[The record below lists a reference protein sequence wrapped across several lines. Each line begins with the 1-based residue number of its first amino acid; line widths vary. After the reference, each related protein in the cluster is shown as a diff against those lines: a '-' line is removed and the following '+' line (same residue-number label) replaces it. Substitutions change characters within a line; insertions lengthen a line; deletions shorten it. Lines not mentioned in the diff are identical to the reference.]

1 MVDRP
6 RPASRTPVPGT
17 TLLPFP
23 RARLNR
29 PRPTSCT
36 LGELLIYRIALTVD
50 DGILAFHGFGS
61 PLVQLALHLAK
72 RNHAPNLVLIAGA
85 TYGVNPNPPFLTPTS
100 NDWVMSQ
107 GAECFLDIEE
117 LFDIG
122 ASGRL
127 GRMFLSGL
135 QVDKWGN
142 MNVTRLG
149 SEDRLKLK
157 LPGGGGG
164 CNLSC
169 DVENL
174 TIWTAAHRAPP
185 DDKGRRR
192 FRLVETCDFI
202 TSVGHRTVDG
212 RARDEMRYKGKGP
225 DCIITDLGI
234 FDFDESGHARLKTV
248 YPDTDAGLVRE
259 NTEFTFPL
267 ADDLSMAD
275 LPSPDMV
282 EFIRATDPIKIHHR
296 ELRRSDHDRT
306 FELTA

>member
-1 MVDRP
+1 MLDRT
-6 RPASRTPVPGT
+6 RPS
-17 TLLPFP
+17 
-23 RARLNR
+23 
-29 PRPTSCT
+29 SCT
-36 LGELLIYRIALTVD
+36 LGELLIYQIALSVD

-85 TYGVNPNPPFLTPTS
+85 TYGVNPDPPFLTPTS

-107 GAECFLDIEE
+107 DAECSLDIEE

-135 QVDKWGN
+135 QIDKWGN

-149 SEDRLKLK
+149 SDDRLKLK

-169 DVENL
+169 DVERI
-174 TIWTAAHRAPP
+174 TIWTGAHRAPA

-192 FRLVETCDFI
+192 YRLVEACDFI

-212 RARDEMRYKGKGP
+212 QARETMPYRGGGP
-225 DCIITDLGI
+225 DCIVTDLGV
-234 FDFDESGHARLKTV
+234 FDFDEAGHARLKAV
-248 YPDTDAGLVRE
+248 YPDTDAGLVQE
-259 NTEFTFPL
+259 NTEFTVPVSENL
-267 ADDLSMAD
+267 PVAD
-275 LPSPDMV
+275 LPAPDMI
-282 EFIRATDPIKIHHR
+282 EFIRAMDPMNIHHR
-296 ELRRSDHDRT
+296 ELRRSDRSRT
-306 FELTA
+306 FELAV

>member
-1 MVDRP
+1 MLDK
-6 RPASRTPVPGT
+6 T
-17 TLLPFP
+17 
-23 RARLNR
+23 
-29 PRPTSCT
+29 RPTSCT
-36 LGELLIYRIALTVD
+36 LGELLIYQIALTVE

-61 PLVQLALHLAK
+61 PLVQLASHLAK

-85 TYGVNPNPPFLTPTS
+85 TYGVNPEPPFLTPTS

-135 QVDKWGN
+135 QIDKWGN

-149 SEDRLKLK
+149 SDDRLKLK

-169 DVENL
+169 DVENI
-174 TIWTAAHRAPP
+174 TIWTAAHRAAA

-192 FRLVETCDFI
+192 YRLVETCDFI
-202 TSVGHRTVDG
+202 TSVGHRTVDDH
-212 RARDEMRYKGKGP
+212 ARDEMPYRGAGP
-225 DCIITDLGI
+225 DCIITDLGV
-234 FDFDESGHARLKTV
+234 FDFDATGHARLKAV
-248 YPDTDAGLVRE
+248 YPDTNAGLIQE

-267 ADDLSMAD
+267 SEDLTVVD
-275 LPSPDMV
+275 LPAPDMI
-282 EFIRATDPIKIHHR
+282 EFIRAMDPMQIHQR
-296 ELRRSDHDRT
+296 ELRRSDQDRT
-306 FELTA
+306 FELAT